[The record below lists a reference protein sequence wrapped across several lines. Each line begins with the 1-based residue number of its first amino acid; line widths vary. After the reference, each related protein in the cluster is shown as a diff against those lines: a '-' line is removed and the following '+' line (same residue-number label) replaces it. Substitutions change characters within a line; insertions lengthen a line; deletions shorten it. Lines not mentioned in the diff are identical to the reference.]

1 MSSISQRSDGRFLSK
16 LFYRVLPAQIF
27 LLMLT
32 GINNIVDGM
41 VATNFLSP
49 TAMSTIGLYAP
60 FQMIWLAVSSVLMIG
75 SQVLCGRYMGAGDL
89 QRTRGVFSLNIT
101 MAFTASAVAAL
112 LSFILPGPIAQ
123 ILGASPVVFNDV
135 SGYIVGRGVGLIP
148 MVLGAQ
154 FVAFLSLEGQNKRNY
169 AATSSMLAINIALD
183 LYFAISHKEMG
194 IMGLGIATSLSQW
207 AYMIIAGYFFL
218 TRKASLKYS
227 FRIIRWK
234 ELWGMVKIGFPNAM
248 VFFLNAIKTS
258 TFNNLM
264 AAYDPTMICVA
275 VMSTY
280 SMTMMIF
287 ESVGKGVAATSR
299 LLTSVSY
306 GEEDGRSITS
316 IMKTVFTK
324 GLMIAAAASVVTFL
338 LSDTVAGLF
347 YSEPGSPVF
356 QMTAKALKIGAAVL
370 IFETIAVVFSNYFQA
385 IDRTVIVNIMSVLEG
400 AGAMIPLGLLLI
412 PNYGVDGNLLA
423 FLIGYVIIALCGP
436 VYAIF
441 FWKRWPR
448 NLSEWVTISPNFG
461 AADDERLEASI
472 HSLEEA
478 VSTAKQVGDF
488 CRERNIDEKKAVYSS
503 LALEELCLGII
514 KERFETDPKKKHT
527 IEVRIVHKGEDV
539 FMSLKD
545 DCKPFNPKDR
555 AELVNP
561 QDDSPKSISI
571 RVFMGIVKET
581 DYQLTLG
588 INVFTVTI

>member
-1 MSSISQRSDGRFLSK
+1 MHHTKQRSDGRFLSG

-27 LLMLT
+27 LLMLN

-41 VATNFLSP
+41 IATNFLNP
-49 TAMSTIGLYAP
+49 TAMSTIGLYSP
-60 FQMIWLAVSSVLMIG
+60 FQMIWLAVSSTLVIG

-89 QRTRGVFSLNIT
+89 QRTRSVFSLDLT
-101 MAFTASAVAAL
+101 AAFSASAFAML
-112 LSFILPGPIAQ
+112 LSFILPGTIAQ
-123 ILGASPVVFNDV
+123 ILGASPAVFSDV
-135 SGYIVGRGVGLIP
+135 SGYIVGRGIGLIP

-154 FVAFLSLEGQNKRNY
+154 FVAFLSLEGQDKRNF
-169 AATSSMLAINIALD
+169 AATGAMLAANIALD
-183 LYFAISHKEMG
+183 LYFATAHKEMG
-194 IMGLGIATSLSQW
+194 IKGLGIATSMSQW
-207 AYMIIAGYFFL
+207 INMIITGLFFL
-218 TRKASLKYS
+218 TPKASLKYS
-227 FRIIRWK
+227 FKAIRWK
-234 ELWGMVKIGFPNAM
+234 ELWGIAKIGFPSAV

-287 ESVGKGVAATSR
+287 ESVGKGVAAAGR

-306 GEEDGRSITS
+306 GEEDGRSITF

-324 GLMIAAAASVVTFL
+324 GLIIAAAASVVTFL
-338 LSDTVAGLF
+338 VSDAVAGLF
-347 YSEPGSPVF
+347 YSEAASPVY
-356 QMTAKALKIGAAVL
+356 QMTARALKIGAGVM
-370 IFETIAVVFSNYFQA
+370 IFVTISAVFSNYFQA
-385 IDRTVIVNIMSVLEG
+385 IGRTVIVNIMSILEG
-400 AGAMIPLGLLLI
+400 VGIMVPLGLLLI
-412 PNYGVDGNLLA
+412 PRYGVDGNLLT
-423 FLIGYVIIALCGP
+423 LVIGYAVIALCGP
-436 VYAIF
+436 VYAILY
-441 FWKRWPR
+441 WKRMPR
-448 NLSEWVTISPNFG
+448 NLSEWVTIPADFG
-461 AADDERLEASI
+461 AADDERLDASI

-478 VSTAKQVGDF
+478 VGTAKEVGDF
-488 CRERNIDEKKAVYSS
+488 CRKRNVDEKKAYYSA

-527 IEVRIVHKGEDV
+527 IEVRVIHKGEDIL
-539 FMSLKD
+539 MSLKD
-545 DCKPFNPKDR
+545 DCKPFNPKER

-588 INVFTVTI
+588 MNVFTVTV